1 MTDASTDDALWLR
14 YVRSELSYHVRHHF
28 SAEAVAW
35 LERTRVVTGPRGTL
49 ERRLAADLLVPDDS
63 TAGPT
68 PQPWHVP
75 FRDTR
80 LTLWNGVPAPAGWI
94 SWPSAEAPLWHLRP
108 DGAAMP
114 AWDLF
119 GNLRRLLTLE
129 EERGIATRD
138 RHGRVAGAMS
148 PRDRS
153 GLLEVPAL
161 NEAAAALVA
170 LHQAQAEAH
179 ANGARALAPA
189 LLEGRALPLLP
200 AGVILSHDL
209 DILRGN
215 DPITQAIRLYRWLAP
230 LLRGRRPGARG
241 LGALVANAREPH
253 ARYRDA
259 ITRFVEIERAAGAR
273 SSFYFLN
280 GTGGRFGARSGD
292 RDIPA
297 SRRLI
302 PDGWN
307 VGMHF
312 NYDTLLDVR
321 RFRSQRESL
330 ERLLGHATPGGRAHY
345 LRFDPVHSFAFYEA
359 QGLRYDETLGYPDRA
374 GFRAGV
380 AGAYHPADPRSWQRL
395 QLVEIPLALM
405 DVALPRQY
413 PDDIHGT
420 VRRLFRHL
428 REVGGTLSMVV
439 HLEAVGRPELDDDT
453 FRYAEL
459 LDMLRGDGARFVLP
473 GDFT

>member
-1 MTDASTDDALWLR
+1 VTDASPDATPWLR
-14 YVRSELSYHVRHHF
+14 YVRSELSFHVRHHF
-28 SAEAVAW
+28 AAEALAL
-35 LERTRVVTGPRGTL
+35 LEQT
-49 ERRLAADLLVPDDS
+49 RLAAGPRSLVGRREGADVLVPVDV
-63 TAGPT
+63 T
-68 PQPWHVP
+68 PEAIPSPWQVP

-80 LTLWNGVPAPAGWI
+80 LTLWGRVPAPEGWT

-119 GNLRRLLTLE
+119 GNLRRLLALE

-148 PRDRS
+148 PREPA

-170 LHQAQAEAH
+170 LRQAQAEAR
-179 ANGARALAPA
+179 ANGGRTLAPA
-189 LLEGRALPLLP
+189 LLGGHALPLLP
-200 AGVILSHDL
+200 AGMILSHDL

-215 DPITQAIRLYRWLAP
+215 DPITQSIRLYRWLAP
-230 LLRGRRPGARG
+230 LVRGRLPGTRG
-241 LGALVANAREPH
+241 LRALVANARAPH
-253 ARYRDA
+253 ALYRDA
-259 ITRFVEIERAAGAR
+259 IARFVEIERAAGAR

-302 PDGWN
+302 PNGWN
-307 VGMHF
+307 VGMHY
-312 NYDTLLDVR
+312 NYDTLLDPA
-321 RFRSQRESL
+321 RFRAQRESL

-345 LRFDPVHSFAFYEA
+345 LRFDPERSFAFYEA
-359 QGLRYDETLGYPDRA
+359 QGLRYDETLAYPDRA

-380 AGAYHPADPRSWQRL
+380 AGAYHPADPLSWQPL

-405 DVALPRQY
+405 DVALHRQY
-413 PDDIHGT
+413 PDDVHGT
-420 VRRLFRHL
+420 VRCMFRHL

-439 HLEAVGRPELDDDT
+439 HLEAVGRPELGEDA

-459 LDMLRGDGARFVLP
+459 LDLLRGDGARFLLP
-473 GDFT
+473 GDLT